1 MDNNSDKNVV
11 IDSPVESEIDSNFS
25 GIMNT
30 LSQFK
35 NQITVFSTQLKTL
48 EKSVKK
54 EVRQH
59 KRLAQKKQV
68 RSGRKPSGF
77 AEETKISVDLC
88 DFLGKDHGTKIARTD
103 VTKQVCAYIKEKSL
117 QNEENKRVIIPDNK
131 LKSLLGVTDADE
143 ITYFNLQRYM
153 NKHFIK

>member
-1 MDNNSDKNVV
+1 MDSAKETIVTDL
-11 IDSPVESEIDSNFS
+11 PVESEIDTHFS

-54 EVRQH
+54 EARQH

-68 RSGRKPSGF
+68 RSSRKPSGF
-77 AEETKISVDLC
+77 AEETTISTDLC
-88 DFLGKDHGTKIARTD
+88 EFLGKDHGTKIARTD
-103 VTKQVCAYIKEKSL
+103 VTRHICSYIKEKSL
-117 QNEENKRVIIPDNK
+117 QNEENKRVIVPDTK
-131 LKSLLGVTDADE
+131 LKSLLGVTDTDE

>member
-68 RSGRKPSGF
+68 R
-77 AEETKISVDLC
+77 
-88 DFLGKDHGTKIARTD
+88 
-103 VTKQVCAYIKEKSL
+103 
-117 QNEENKRVIIPDNK
+117 
-131 LKSLLGVTDADE
+131 
-143 ITYFNLQRYM
+143 
-153 NKHFIK
+153 